1 MTVLTK
7 IDMIFTKETVTVM
20 LALCQ
25 SLKKLV
31 AWYRGETDVLTII
44 NHAHLKKDRRKV

>member
-7 IDMIFTKETVTVM
+7 IDMMFTKETVTVM

-25 SLKKLV
+25 NFKKQV
-31 AWYRGETDVLTII
+31 A
-44 NHAHLKKDRRKV
+44 